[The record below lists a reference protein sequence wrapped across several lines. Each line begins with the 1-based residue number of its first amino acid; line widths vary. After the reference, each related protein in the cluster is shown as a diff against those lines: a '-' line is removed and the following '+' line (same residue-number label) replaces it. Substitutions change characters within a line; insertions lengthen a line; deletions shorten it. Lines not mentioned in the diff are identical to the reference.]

1 MKDLSFPELPGGVK
15 TRDSQHLAERVR
27 AIAAPIVRA
36 LELELVEVECSGH
49 GARTRIRVFI
59 DKPDG
64 VGLNDCEQVHVS
76 LSHALDVEDPIPHA
90 YMLEVSSP
98 GLDRPLKQRED
109 IRRSLGKLVSIKL
122 RRPYNG
128 QWRVAGRLVDAN
140 ERGVTVAFARSD
152 PEQTLD
158 VEWEAIAE
166 ARLEVEF

>member
-1 MKDLSFPELPGGVK
+1 
-15 TRDSQHLAERVR
+15 
-27 AIAAPIVRA
+27 
-36 LELELVEVECSGH
+36 
-49 GARTRIRVFI
+49 
-59 DKPDG
+59 
-64 VGLNDCEQVHVS
+64 
-76 LSHALDVEDPIPHA
+76 
-90 YMLEVSSP
+90 
-98 GLDRPLKQRED
+98 D